1 LKVKQLK
8 IQEDQM
14 AKGQARS
21 NREVRKPKKDKT
33 AAPVAGVPGAQVK
46 FADTGLSLR
55 KKPK

>member
-21 NREVRKPKKDKT
+21 NREARKPKNDKT
-33 AAPVAGVPGAQVK
+33 AAPVAGVPAAQVK
-46 FADTGLSLR
+46 VADTGLCLR
-55 KKPK
+55 